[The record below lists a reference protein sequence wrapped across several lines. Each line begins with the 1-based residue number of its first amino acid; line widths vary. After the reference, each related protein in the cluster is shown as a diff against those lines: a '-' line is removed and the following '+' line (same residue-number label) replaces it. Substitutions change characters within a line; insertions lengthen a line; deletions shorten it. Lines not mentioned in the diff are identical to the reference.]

1 MSVKQWRLNLAEA
14 GMIDFLNNRSWLM
27 EKLVSLG
34 DRNILPGLNLLQE
47 SQDWL
52 QQLVSQI
59 EVKDLSVQSGRLDMK
74 VGLRGS

>member
-1 MSVKQWRLNLAEA
+1 
-14 GMIDFLNNRSWLM
+14 MIDFLNNRSWFM